1 MEITEKIKQVAS
13 IVEIA
18 SQYTALNKKGKKW
31 IGLCPFHSEKTP
43 SFTVDEEKQLYHC
56 LAAGQAVT
64 CFTGYGKRKSDF
76 S

>member
-18 SQYTALNKKGKKW
+18 SQYTDLEIKGQKIG
-31 IGLCPFHSEKTP
+31 IGLCPFHSEKLLLLP
-43 SFTVDEEKQLYHC
+43 SMRRNSYIIV

-64 CFTGYGKRKSDF
+64 CFHWLWKKKT
-76 S
+76 